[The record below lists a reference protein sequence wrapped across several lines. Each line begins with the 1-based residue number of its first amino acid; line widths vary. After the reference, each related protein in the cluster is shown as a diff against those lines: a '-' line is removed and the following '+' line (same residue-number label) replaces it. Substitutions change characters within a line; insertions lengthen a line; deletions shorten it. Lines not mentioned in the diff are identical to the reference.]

1 MVSDRNPMQEK
12 RFIGSRKTTRYSL
25 PSLVDSAFSK
35 ETCLEV
41 ANGPLQSGSLY
52 APLPPHPRTRINQG
66 PLGPR
71 VSPESRAHPLGMHG
85 ELCVH
90 SGQEQAGRP

>member
-35 ETCLEV
+35 ETRLEV
-41 ANGPLQSGSLY
+41 ANGPLQSGSL
-52 APLPPHPRTRINQG
+52 
-66 PLGPR
+66 
-71 VSPESRAHPLGMHG
+71 
-85 ELCVH
+85 
-90 SGQEQAGRP
+90 